1 MTKFYIDS
9 NIFIR
14 FLTYDIKESYLKA
27 SRLIKEVEE
36 SKAVGIISIL
46 VINEVLWILENYYS
60 LKRKIFINELMKIL
74 SLKNI
79 KILEV
84 RKKILFNILEA
95 MVHTRIDFTD
105 YYLKEVAGK
114 QRIVS
119 FDKDFTKIVKEKRS

>member
-14 FLTYDIKESYLKA
+14 FLTQDIKGLYLKA
-27 SRLIKEVEE
+27 SKLIKEVEE
-36 SKAVGIISIL
+36 NKAIGIVSIL
-46 VINEVLWILENYYS
+46 VVNEVLWILENYYS
-60 LKRKIFINELMKIL
+60 LKREIFINELMKIL

-95 MVHTRIDFTD
+95 MIHTKIDFTD
-105 YYLKEVAGK
+105 YYLAEVAGK
-114 QRIVS
+114 DKIVS
-119 FDKDFTKIVKEKRS
+119 FDRDIKKMLN